1 MESKSFESKNLSATF
16 YSAKPARRTT
26 ISSRHYSS
34 VLRSVVAALLAS
46 VALTGWCATEA
57 APKVPAAKPAVQK
70 VVGSP
75 ININTADAAT
85 LAELNG
91 VGPSKAAAIVE
102 YRKQHGPFKSPEQL
116 ADVKGIGDKLIAKNR
131 DRISVR

>member
-1 MESKSFESKNLSATF
+1 MEFKNLSATF
-16 YSAKPARRTT
+16 CSAKLARRTAQPT
-26 ISSRHYSS
+26 RHHSS
-34 VLRSVVAALLAS
+34 VFRSVVAALLAS
-46 VALTGWCATEA
+46 AALTGWCATEA
-57 APKVPAAKPAVQK
+57 APKVPATKPAVQK
-70 VVGSP
+70 AVGSA

-85 LAELNG
+85 LTELNG

>member
-1 MESKSFESKNLSATF
+1 MESKNFSAAF
-16 YSAKPARRTT
+16 YSARPARRTT
-26 ISSRHYSS
+26 KSSRRYSS
-34 VLRSVVAALLAS
+34 VVRSVVAALLAS
-46 VALTGWCATEA
+46 VTLTGWCATEA
-57 APKVPAAKPAVQK
+57 APKVPATKPAVQK
-70 VVGSP
+70 AVGSP

-85 LAELNG
+85 LTELNG